1 MKRSTILISLAL
13 LTTASLTFPAHATP
27 LFTLIHPTAPTYDH
41 LDINGISGDG
51 RYLIGELSNNTAFR
65 ATRWTI
71 DTAAVTDL
79 GLISGRPYSR
89 GIALSYDGSSAAAE
103 GISAGTFQ
111 PQSFH
116 WSDTGTKTTLP
127 FPPTTSFA
135 YSTDISS
142 DGSTILGWTN
152 LTSRSAL
159 WRWSPSTSTTFD
171 GMAPSS
177 IDLQYTRM
185 LSGNGRYSILGPYR
199 HDSLTNT
206 TLDIGHLID
215 ANGLPS
221 YTPSLLSVSHDG
233 STAIG
238 TIHDIALGGGGYS
251 GTVGI
256 IWTESAGL
264 QTLFPPSPSH
274 NYLPRFLSADGST
287 VLGTDNGY
295 PFLWT
300 HDLGQVD
307 FLPYLT
313 SLGIDTSDI
322 NYLRFGG
329 ISDNGKV
336 IAGVYDTDAHQ
347 RVAFVLSLPIPEP
360 TTPLLPT
367 LLTPLLLSRT
377 FRRTT
382 R

>member
-13 LTTASLTFPAHATP
+13 LTTASITFPAHATP
-27 LFTLIHPTAPTYDH
+27 LFTIIHPTAPTYRY
-41 LDINGISGDG
+41 LDINGVSGDG
-51 RYLIGELSNNTAFR
+51 RYLIGNLYDNIPLR

-71 DTAAVTDL
+71 DSAAVTDL

-89 GIALSYDGSSAAAE
+89 GIALSYDGSQAAAE
-103 GISAGTFQ
+103 GISAGTYQ

-116 WSDTGTKTTLP
+116 WSESGTKTTLP

-142 DGSTILGWTN
+142 DGSIVLGWTN
-152 LTSRSAL
+152 TTNNTAI
-159 WRWSPSTSTTFD
+159 WRWSAANGTTFED
-171 GMAPSS
+171 PGPTGHDIQS
-177 IDLQYTRM
+177 TRS
-185 LSGNGRYSILGPYR
+185 LSGNGRYSVFGPYR

-206 TLDIGHLID
+206 TLDIGRLTD

-221 YTPSLLSVSHDG
+221 YSPSLLSISHDG

-238 TIHDIALGGGGYS
+238 TIRELALGGGGYS

-256 IWTESAGL
+256 IWTQSAGL

-300 HDLGQVD
+300 RDLGQVD
-307 FLPYLT
+307 FLTYLE

-322 NYLRFGG
+322 NYLNFGG

-336 IAGVYDTDAHQ
+336 IAGVYSTDANQ
-347 RVAFVLSLPIPEP
+347 RVGFALSLPIPEP

-367 LLTPLLLSRT
+367 LLTPLLLSRI